1 MKEKITEIWNNAELD
16 NEAKL
21 TALLDETKNFVPK
34 ARVDEYAKRV
44 TNLEN
49 EKEQLS
55 NEFED
60 FKKSKMTDDE
70 KRVAE
75 LNRIEAD
82 KKANAITKSEL
93 AVKGLFLDNGI
104 KITDEDVEMKETLQ
118 NIVSEDYDK
127 SIKLANNF
135 ISLLNKT
142 KENAEK
148 ETITN
153 LLNDTPKPVGGTQ
166 GTPNVDRIA
175 ELKTQLDEA
184 VKKNDTIAQVQIT
197 NAIFEEQKK
206 KKN

>member
-1 MKEKITEIWNNAELD
+1 MKEKITEIWNNTELD

-60 FKKSKMTDDE
+60 FKKTKMTDDE

-75 LNRIEAD
+75 LNKIEAD

-104 KITDEDVEMKETLQ
+104 KITDEDVEIKETLQ

-166 GTPNVDRIA
+166 ATPNIDRIA
-175 ELKTQLDEA
+175 ELKSQLDEA